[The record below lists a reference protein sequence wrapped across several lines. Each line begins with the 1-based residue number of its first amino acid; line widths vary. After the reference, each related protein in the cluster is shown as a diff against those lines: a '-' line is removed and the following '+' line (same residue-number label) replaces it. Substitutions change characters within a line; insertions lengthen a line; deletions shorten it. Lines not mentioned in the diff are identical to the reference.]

1 MKSKIYF
8 PFANEKEIDLSE
20 FELLS
25 DKLADIL
32 STNYK
37 NQPIAFLADKSLE
50 HCLVLYAAFKA
61 GNPFYHLN
69 LQLPQKKQIE
79 IIQKLGIKN
88 IFIDKSFQNIFTSM
102 KSELTDLNELK
113 LEGISANTQKESVD
127 EKQPAY
133 FISTSGSTGDPKLI
147 KISHGQLNRAL
158 KNIHEL
164 VQLETHD
171 IFTHV
176 SQFCFD
182 VSIAD
187 FLLPLIAGCSL
198 IMIPGKHTLESLKCA
213 QKQKATVWSSAPSLF
228 KFCSQFSP
236 DITLPDLKKVIHCG
250 ENFDLALTKLW
261 QIHAPQAELIN
272 LYGPAEATIAISGHK
287 TFSKDSA
294 LPIGT
299 IFKDHDFIFSQEGEL
314 LIKGPQV
321 IDHYLNGAK
330 TLDEKDYYHTGDLFS
345 SLNNEYFFHGRNDD
359 QIKIGGMRFTLSEIE
374 HRIRDFVSLKNFA
387 VIHSNENILLILQS
401 DEELELKDLQRNL
414 KENLPEKFI
423 PKEIVKIDVLPL
435 SSSGKLDRKKLN
447 ALFSAQ

>member
-8 PFANEKEIDLSE
+8 PFANKEEIDLSE

-25 DKLADIL
+25 DQLADVL

-50 HCLVLYAAFKA
+50 HCLVLYAAFKV

-113 LEGISANTQKESVD
+113 LEGISANAQKESVD

-187 FLLPLIAGCSL
+187 FLLPLRAGCSL
-198 IMIPGKHTLESLKCA
+198 IMIPGKHTLESLNCA
-213 QKQKATVWSSAPSLF
+213 HKQKATVWSSAPSLF

-314 LIKGPQV
+314 VIKGPQV

-330 TLDEKDYYHTGDLFS
+330 TLDENDYYHTGDLFC
-345 SLNNEYFFHGRNDD
+345 SLNNEYFFNGRNDD

-374 HRIRDFVSLKNFA
+374 NEISKSFSLKNFA
-387 VIHSNENILLILQS
+387 VILAKESIYLILHS
-401 DEELELKDLQRNL
+401 SEDVELPILQKKL
-414 KENLPEKFI
+414 CESLPEKFV
-423 PKEIVKIDVLPL
+423 PKKIVKLDEFPL
-435 SSSGKLDRKKLN
+435 NSSGKLDRKKLA
-447 ALFSAQ
+447 ALFSAE